1 MLSSPEEDTS
11 RLRECLK
18 NLLEEPEKEVIKAL
32 GVNLKSSIER
42 FCNE

>member
-1 MLSSPEEDTS
+1 LSSPEEDIS
-11 RLRECLK
+11 KLRECFK
-18 NLLEEPEKEVIKAL
+18 SLLEDPTKDVIIAL